1 MSAAAVTRAIWNMPP
16 ESVVQMRPEATL
28 KIDSE
33 RTAVLAMDFQQD
45 IVTGFVPT
53 DPSLLERTA
62 RVLDAAR
69 GAALPV
75 IHVVIHFRPG
85 YPEVPPRG
93 MFQMVRTSNRLAEG
107 TPGAA
112 VHAAVAPKPGDIVVV
127 KKRVGA
133 FSGSDLDCVL
143 RGLGRSHLVLCGVAT
158 SGVVLSTVRTAA
170 DLDYE
175 MNVIADCCADRD
187 EEVHRVLTQ
196 KVFATMAPPVSAADF
211 IEAVGRKP

>member
-1 MSAAAVTRAIWNMPP
+1 MEA
-16 ESVVQMRPEATL
+16 SVKLDR
-28 KIDSE
+28 E
-33 RTAVLAMDFQQD
+33 RTAVLAMDLQHD

-53 DPSLLERTA
+53 EPSLLERTA

-69 GAALPV
+69 RAGLPV
-75 IHVVIHFRPG
+75 IYVVIHFRPG

-93 MFQMVRTSNRLAEG
+93 VFQVVRNSNRLIEG

-112 VHAAVAPKPGDIVVV
+112 IHVTVAARPGDVVV
-127 KKRVGA
+127 LKKRVGA

-158 SGVVLSTVRTAA
+158 SGVVLSTVRAAA

-175 MNVIADCCADRD
+175 LNVIADCCADRD

-196 KVFATMAPPVSAADF
+196 KVFATMAPPVSAD
-211 IEAVGRKP
+211 